1 MTLMRSASQLAT
13 SVDQLTGETNITKV
27 QLDAKVALAE
37 ASVVT
42 TQAEQIAT
50 EAVRDEAAARAAD
63 AATHLATVK
72 AGVTYQGLSA
82 ILAEKAVTAV
92 DVFVYNTSLDSDGG
106 AWRKRCQHTSWYNE
120 TLNTATR
127 GARREFPAVSLIVAE
142 TGKVTIY
149 DGDDPTLPMW
159 MVFGLGVGSLLT
171 SFNSVSMRNGIMCA
185 GSPASINFSG
195 LLVARFLNDDAIGV
209 RGHVYWN
216 LHMNVPAIS
225 ARNGTW
231 QQAGS
236 RGFLA
241 YASPS
246 VLVNPSV
253 KDVAMT
259 VLPDAPVDLDTGL
272 PVPTIAVA
280 NDGGVSVVRNDGSV
294 VDLVNYVSAP
304 SQVSFVDV
312 GGTKKIW
319 TTSRYNNWIGL
330 FDIPDADFNTGPY
343 LWGFQHGGGVTWFGQ
358 RFADTNEHLVAGAN
372 NGIVLFNKDEK
383 LTNLQGASTANRW
396 QQMSAVIASG
406 YTSGWLPGDVKSALL
421 ANTDATSLA
430 ASGEL
435 VTNGGFDTDADWAKG
450 AGWTISGG
458 VASCDGAQTATT
470 ALSQTKVLSPGT
482 YVIEFDITAQTSG
495 SVYIYLG
502 ATIVPSVTA
511 IGHHVYTF
519 TVTSTTTTLY
529 INGSSTF
536 VGSVDNISIQRADA
550 DRSVH
555 NRSLIV
561 NGTVTRTR
569 VADGAELVGYSGF
582 SATGDPA
589 TSNFLEQPYNS
600 ALDFG
605 IGPFS
610 MIWWEKKTVAA
621 TRYQFDRRGSDNSGK
636 FTTYSDASGF
646 LSFLAYDNNGTIIA
660 GGTKVATVPA
670 TISAWVM
677 QSVVRDVN
685 GTLRLFTNGK
695 LNGEFAFS
703 GDITNV
709 FADAPLVVGNRWDH
723 MNAWEG
729 ALALL
734 RISASA
740 PTADQI
746 AKIYEDERKLFQP
759 GAQCTLYGTSDAVTA
774 LAHDPKTN
782 LLHVGTLAGRST
794 FDGLVRVANTETPVT
809 TAISAVNGL
818 IAEQ

>member
-1 MTLMRSASQLAT
+1 CSLIIPM
-13 SVDQLTGETNITKV
+13 IC
-27 QLDAKVALAE
+27 
-37 ASVVT
+37 ASVKRLFRIRLLLQKV
-42 TQAEQIAT
+42 EQT
-50 EAVRDEAAARAAD
+50 L
-63 AATHLATVK
+63 H
-72 AGVTYQGLSA
+72 Q
-82 ILAEKAVTAV
+82 
-92 DVFVYNTSLDSDGG
+92 
-106 AWRKRCQHTSWYNE
+106 NE
-120 TLNTATR
+120 
-127 GARREFPAVSLIVAE
+127 GS
-142 TGKVTIY
+142 
-149 DGDDPTLPMW
+149 
-159 MVFGLGVGSLLT
+159 FGEQV
-171 SFNSVSMRNGIMCA
+171 I
-185 GSPASINFSG
+185 
-195 LLVARFLNDDAIGV
+195 
-209 RGHVYWN
+209 
-216 LHMNVPAIS
+216 
-225 ARNGTW
+225 
-231 QQAGS
+231 
-236 RGFLA
+236 
-241 YASPS
+241 
-246 VLVNPSV
+246 
-253 KDVAMT
+253 
-259 VLPDAPVDLDTGL
+259 
-272 PVPTIAVA
+272 
-280 NDGGVSVVRNDGSV
+280 RNDGSV

-312 GGTKKIW
+312 GGIKKIW

-330 FDIPDADFNTGPY
+330 FDIPDAEFITGPY

-372 NGIVLFNKDEK
+372 NGLVLFNKDEK

-396 QQMSAVIASG
+396 QQMSAVIASE
-406 YTSGWLPGDVKSALL
+406 YASGWLPGDVKSALL

-450 AGWTISGG
+450 TGWTISGG
-458 VASCDGAQTATT
+458 VAFCDGAQTATT

-495 SVYIYLG
+495 SIYIYLG
-502 ATIVPSVTA
+502 ATIVPSVGA
-511 IGHHVYTF
+511 IGHYVYTF

-536 VGSVDNISIQRADA
+536 VGSVDNISIQRADP

-561 NGTVTRTR
+561 NGTLTRTP

-610 MIWWEKKTVAA
+610 MIWWEKKTIAA
-621 TRYQFDRRGSDNSGK
+621 TRYQFDRRGSGNSGK

-670 TISAWVM
+670 TINAWVM

-695 LNGEFAFS
+695 LNGEYAFS

-709 FADAPLVVGNRWDH
+709 LADAPLVVGNRWDH
-723 MNAWEG
+723 MNAWGG

-734 RISASA
+734 RISVTA

-746 AKIYEDERKLFQP
+746 AKIYEHERKLFQP
-759 GAQCTLYGTSDAVTA
+759 GAQCTLYGTSDAVMA
-774 LAHDPKTN
+774 LAHDPKTD
-782 LLHVGTLAGRST
+782 LLHVGTSAGRST
-794 FDGLVRVANTETPVT
+794 FDGLLRVANTETPVT